1 MVNCKRERWA
11 RLSNLLSQ
19 GVKSMNERLRE
30 LSQAG
35 QSAWIDY
42 LSRDIILSGELQ
54 TTIEEGIVGVTSNPT
69 IFQTAISHSS
79 LYDEQLQEVSREKED
94 AKEIFLE
101 LARQDIRDACDL
113 LMPVFER
120 TNRLDGYVSLEVSP
134 DLAYDT
140 PATFKEA
147 TRLHE
152 LVDRPNLM
160 VKIPAT
166 LPGLAAIEDM
176 IATGRSINVT
186 LIFSLRRYR
195 EVAGA
200 YIRGLQRLVAA
211 GGDPSKVASVAS
223 FFVSRVDTETDRR
236 LEEIGGHDKLKGKLA
251 IANAKL
257 AYTEFKEIFSGPD
270 WAFLE
275 SKGATEQRPLWAS
288 TSTKN
293 PAYSDVIY
301 VEELVG
307 PATVNTMPAST
318 LKAFVDHGKVDK
330 DALDEGLDEAGALV
344 EKLREVGVD
353 YEDVTETLEKEG
365 VRKFADSFNE
375 LLQGIKDKERQ
386 IVYQG

>member
-1 MVNCKRERWA
+1 
-11 RLSNLLSQ
+11 
-19 GVKSMNERLRE
+19 MNERLRE
-30 LSQAG
+30 LAEAG
-35 QSAWIDY
+35 QSVWIDY
-42 LSRDIILSGELQ
+42 LSRDIIRNGELQ
-54 TTIEEGIVGVTSNPT
+54 TLIEQGIVGVTSNPT
-69 IFQTAISHSS
+69 IFQNAISHSS
-79 LYDEQLQEVSREKED
+79 LYDEQLQELSQKED
-94 AKEIFLE
+94 DPKEIFLQ
-101 LARQDIRDACDL
+101 LAKKDIQDACDL

-140 PATFKEA
+140 PATFEEA

-195 EVAGA
+195 DVAGA
-200 YIRGLQRLVAA
+200 YIRGLQRLVA
-211 GGDPSKVASVAS
+211 GGGKPSGVTSVAS
-223 FFVSRVDTETDRR
+223 FFVSRVDTEADRR
-236 LEEIGGHDKLKGKLA
+236 LEEIGGHDELKGKLA

-257 AYTEFKEIFSGPD
+257 AYSEFKEIFSGLE
-270 WAFLE
+270 WEFLE
-275 SKGATEQRPLWAS
+275 SKGATKQRPLWAS

-293 PAYSDVIY
+293 PEYRDVMY
-301 VEELVG
+301 VEELIG
-307 PATVNTMPAST
+307 PETVNTMPSST
-318 LKAFVDHGKVDK
+318 LEAFADHGEVNPK
-330 DALDEGLDEAGALV
+330 ALEEGLEEVRDLI

-353 YEDVTETLEKEG
+353 YEEATETLEKEG

-386 IVYQG
+386 IVYQD